1 MDTNLV
7 DIYYM
12 ADEFCKKIETVIR
25 EHKLPADSDR
35 KTRKRSFTM
44 SESEII
50 TIMIY
55 FHQSHCRDIKF
66 FYVNHIKNHC
76 REDFPQT
83 VSYNR
88 FVELQARVLQPL
100 VVFLQVC
107 CLGNCTGISFMD
119 SYTCL
124 PH

>member
-12 ADEFCKKIETVIR
+12 VDEFCKKIETVIR

-44 SESEII
+44 SDSEII

-66 FYVNHIKNHC
+66 FYVNHIKNH
-76 REDFPQT
+76 
-83 VSYNR
+83 
-88 FVELQARVLQPL
+88 
-100 VVFLQVC
+100 
-107 CLGNCTGISFMD
+107 
-119 SYTCL
+119 
-124 PH
+124 